1 MKNVLDR
8 LPEQA
13 RVLIVRLRS
22 LGDCVLTT
30 PAIEI
35 LKRARP
41 DVRVDVMVEDRFA
54 AVFHGNP
61 HVNAVLPPSRRA
73 ALIRH
78 PGLTI
83 NFHGGARSMQITAL
97 SLARHRAGF
106 AHHRGNWVYNLKIPT
121 AQEILGVRR
130 KVHTAEHLASAI
142 FWLGAPFCEI
152 PRASLYVR
160 APRGGSRYAVLHPM
174 ASEPAKTWPA
184 ERFRETAAWL
194 LHERGFQPI
203 FIGGANDDMTPFR
216 DFEVMQGAPL
226 EEVKELLAGASLFIG
241 NDSGPAHMAAAFGK
255 PVVVLFGRSDPIVW
269 APWKT
274 TAKPL
279 VDEVDIAHIHSGQVK
294 AAVDLV
300 MQQVEQR
307 ART

>member
-1 MKNVLDR
+1 MKNVLDW
-8 LPEQA
+8 LPERA
-13 RVLIVRLRS
+13 RILIVRLRS

-30 PAIEI
+30 PALEI

-54 AVFHGNP
+54 AVFSGNP

-73 ALIRH
+73 ALIRR
-78 PGLTI
+78 PRLTI
-83 NFHGGARSMQITAL
+83 NFHGGPRSMELTAL
-97 SLARHRAGF
+97 SLARYRAGF
-106 AHHRGNWVYNLKIPT
+106 AHHRGNWIYNLKIPT

-160 APRGGSRYAVLHPM
+160 APRCGPPYAVLHPM
-174 ASEPAKTWPA
+174 ASEPRKIWPA

-194 LHERGFQPI
+194 HNERGLQPI
-203 FIGGANDDMTPFR
+203 FIGAAGDDMAPFR

-226 EEVKELLAGASLFIG
+226 EEVKELLAGAVLFIG

-255 PVVVLFGRSDPIVW
+255 PVVVLFGPSDPVVW
-269 APWKT
+269 RPWKT
-274 TAKPL
+274 IAKPL
-279 VDEVDIAHIHSGQVK
+279 VDEVDIARIQTRQVT

-300 MQQVEQR
+300 MREVEQQVK
-307 ART
+307 T